1 MGNNVLKRS
10 AVVFDP
16 TAHTYTLGDKRLG
29 GVTAIV
35 KWLFPDT
42 YKDIP
47 AHILNAAAEHGSLVH
62 AKCELYDAM
71 GVGDDM
77 EEVQGYIRLLTD
89 AGLKTLES
97 EYLVDDGAAIASSI
111 DKVFEPDADG
121 LYTLGDIKCT
131 SKIHVQ
137 NVTLQL
143 SIYAALF
150 EKNNRGKKV
159 GKLYV
164 VWLPKAQYGKPQ
176 LMELERIPK
185 AACTAI
191 MKAYLAGEDPT
202 PLRDKYFPKDD
213 GLKEEPIPE
222 DLSDYDAELAE
233 IEEKLEKLEGRK
245 EELKATIYERMCAGD
260 AKKWTGSHVIL
271 TRRQPSVQERV
282 DSTKLKKEYPEI
294 FKACK
299 KISPVKGGVTIS
311 VIASADKEPEL
322 KE

>member
-1 MGNNVLKRS
+1 MVTCLLKRS
-10 AVVFDP
+10 LVVFDP

-77 EEVQGYIRLLTD
+77 EEVQAYIRLLTD

-111 DKVFEPDADG
+111 DKVFEPDANG

-150 EKNNRGKKV
+150 EKINRGKKV

-202 PLRDKYFPKDD
+202 PLREKYFPRDD
-213 GLKEEPIPE
+213 GLKEEPLPE
-222 DLSDYDAELAE
+222 DCTDMEQELANIEVSIKTLSERKDE
-233 IEEKLEKLEGRK
+233 IKAKL
-245 EELKATIYERMCAGD
+245 YERMVSDGV
-260 AKKWTGSHVIL
+260 KKWTGGALVL
-271 TRRQPSVQERV
+271 TRKADSTQERV
-282 DSTKLKKEYPEI
+282 DSTKLKASYPDAFE
-294 FKACK
+294 ACK
-299 KISPVKGGVTIS
+299 KVVNVKGSLVVKAVET
-311 VIASADKEPEL
+311 E
-322 KE
+322 

>member
-1 MGNNVLKRS
+1 MAKSELKKS

-16 TAHTYTLGDKRLG
+16 TAHTYTLGDKKLG

-77 EEVQGYIRLLTD
+77 EEVQGYIRLLAD

-111 DKVFEPDADG
+111 DKVFEPDDNG

-164 VWLPKAQYGKPQ
+164 IWLPKVQYGKSQ

-213 GLKEEPIPE
+213 GLKEEPLPDDCTDME
-222 DLSDYDAELAE
+222 QELANIEVSIKTLSERKDE
-233 IEEKLEKLEGRK
+233 IKAKL
-245 EELKATIYERMCAGD
+245 YERMVSDGV
-260 AKKWTGSHVIL
+260 KKWTGGALVL
-271 TRRQPSVQERV
+271 TRKADSTQERV
-282 DSTKLKKEYPEI
+282 DNTKLKASYPDAFE
-294 FKACK
+294 ACK
-299 KISPVKGGVTIS
+299 KVVNVKGSLV
-311 VIASADKEPEL
+311 VKAVEKE
-322 KE
+322 

>member
-1 MGNNVLKRS
+1 MVKTELKKS

-164 VWLPKAQYGKPQ
+164 IWLPKAHYGKPQ
-176 LMELERIPK
+176 LMELQRIPK

-202 PLRDKYFPKDD
+202 PLREKYFPKDD
-213 GLKEEPIPE
+213 GLKEEPLPDDCTDME
-222 DLSDYDAELAE
+222 QELANIEVSIKSLTERKDE
-233 IEEKLEKLEGRK
+233 IKAKL
-245 EELKATIYERMCAGD
+245 YERMVSDGV
-260 AKKWTGSHVIL
+260 KKWTGGALIL
-271 TRRQPSVQERV
+271 TRKVDSTQERV
-282 DSTKLKKEYPEI
+282 DSTKLKASYPDAFE
-294 FKACK
+294 ACK
-299 KISPVKGGVTIS
+299 KIINVKGSLVVKAVET
-311 VIASADKEPEL
+311 E
-322 KE
+322 

>member
-1 MGNNVLKRS
+1 MVKTELKKS

-97 EYLVDDGAAIASSI
+97 EYLVDDGVAIASSI

-164 VWLPKAQYGKPQ
+164 IWLPKAQYGKPQ

-213 GLKEEPIPE
+213 GLKEEPLPDDCIDME
-222 DLSDYDAELAE
+222 QELANIEVSIKSLTERKDE
-233 IEEKLEKLEGRK
+233 I
-245 EELKATIYERMCAGD
+245 KANLYERMVSDGV
-260 AKKWTGSHVIL
+260 KKWTGGALIL
-271 TRRQPSVQERV
+271 TRKADSTQERV
-282 DSTKLKKEYPEI
+282 DSTKLKASYPDAFE
-294 FKACK
+294 ACK
-299 KISPVKGGVTIS
+299 KIINVKGSLVVKAVET
-311 VIASADKEPEL
+311 E
-322 KE
+322 

>member
-1 MGNNVLKRS
+1 MDKSELKRS

-16 TAHTYTLGDKRLG
+16 TAHTYTLGDKKLG

-111 DKVFEPDADG
+111 DKVFEPDDNG

-164 VWLPKAQYGKPQ
+164 IWLPKAQYGKPQ

-202 PLRDKYFPKDD
+202 PLREKYFLEDD
-213 GLKEEPIPE
+213 GLKEEPLPDDCTDME
-222 DLSDYDAELAE
+222 QELANIEVSIKTLSERKDE
-233 IEEKLEKLEGRK
+233 IKAKL
-245 EELKATIYERMCAGD
+245 YERMVSDGV
-260 AKKWTGSHVIL
+260 KKWTGGALVL
-271 TRRQPSVQERV
+271 TRKADSTQERV
-282 DSTKLKKEYPEI
+282 DSTKLKASYPDAFE
-294 FKACK
+294 ACK
-299 KISPVKGGVTIS
+299 KVVSVKGSLV
-311 VIASADKEPEL
+311 VKAVEEEKN
-322 KE
+322 

>member
-1 MGNNVLKRS
+1 MDKSELKRS

-16 TAHTYTLGDKRLG
+16 TAHTYTLGDKKLG

-47 AHILNAAAEHGSLVH
+47 AHILNVAAEHGSLVH

-77 EEVQGYIRLLTD
+77 EEVQGYIRLLAD

-164 VWLPKAQYGKPQ
+164 IWLPKAQYGKPQ

-202 PLRDKYFPKDD
+202 PLREKYFPKDN
-213 GLKEEPIPE
+213 GLKEDPLPDDCTDMEQ
-222 DLSDYDAELAE
+222 ELANIEVSIKTLNERKDE
-233 IEEKLEKLEGRK
+233 IKAKL
-245 EELKATIYERMCAGD
+245 YERMVADGV
-260 AKKWTGSHVIL
+260 KKWTGGALIL
-271 TRRQPSVQERV
+271 TRKADSTQERV
-282 DSTKLKKEYPEI
+282 DSTKLKASYPDAFE
-294 FKACK
+294 ACK
-299 KISPVKGGVTIS
+299 KVVSVKGSLV
-311 VIASADKEPEL
+311 VKAVEEEKN
-322 KE
+322 

>member
-1 MGNNVLKRS
+1 MGNNVLKKS

-16 TAHTYTLGDKRLG
+16 TAHTYTLGDKKLG

-77 EEVQGYIRLLTD
+77 EEVQGYISLLTD

-97 EYLVDDGAAIASSI
+97 EYLVDDGVAIASSI
-111 DKVFEPDADG
+111 DKVFEPDENG

-164 VWLPKAQYGKPQ
+164 IWLPKAQYGKPQ

-191 MKAYLAGEDPT
+191 MKAYLANEDPT
-202 PLRDKYFPKDD
+202 PLREKYFPKDD
-213 GLKEEPIPE
+213 GLKEEPLPDDCTDME
-222 DLSDYDAELAE
+222 QELAN
-233 IEEKLEKLEGRK
+233 IEVSIKTLNERKDAIKVKL
-245 EELKATIYERMCAGD
+245 YDRMVSDGV
-260 AKKWTGSHVIL
+260 KKWTGSALVL
-271 TRRQPSVQERV
+271 TRKADSTQERV
-282 DSTKLKKEYPEI
+282 DSTNLKASYPDAFE
-294 FKACK
+294 ACK
-299 KISPVKGGVTIS
+299 KVVNVKGSLV
-311 VIASADKEPEL
+311 VKAVEEEKN
-322 KE
+322 

>member
-1 MGNNVLKRS
+1 MAKSELKKS

-16 TAHTYTLGDKRLG
+16 ATHTYTLGDKKLG

-111 DKVFEPDADG
+111 DKVFEPDDNG

-213 GLKEEPIPE
+213 GLKEEPLPDDCTDME
-222 DLSDYDAELAE
+222 QELANIEVSIKTLSERKDE
-233 IEEKLEKLEGRK
+233 IKAKL
-245 EELKATIYERMCAGD
+245 YERMVTEGV
-260 AKKWTGSHVIL
+260 KKWTGGALVL
-271 TRRQPSVQERV
+271 TRKADSTQERV
-282 DSTKLKKEYPEI
+282 DSTKLKASYPDAFE
-294 FKACK
+294 ACK
-299 KISPVKGGVTIS
+299 KVVNVKGSLV
-311 VIASADKEPEL
+311 VKAVEKE
-322 KE
+322 

>member
-1 MGNNVLKRS
+1 MAKPELKKS

-16 TAHTYTLGDKRLG
+16 TAHTYTLGDKKLG

-111 DKVFEPDADG
+111 DKVFEPDDNG

-213 GLKEEPIPE
+213 GLKEEPLPDDCIDME
-222 DLSDYDAELAE
+222 QELANIEVSIKSLTERKDE
-233 IEEKLEKLEGRK
+233 I
-245 EELKATIYERMCAGD
+245 KANLYERMVSDGV
-260 AKKWTGSHVIL
+260 KKWTGGALIL
-271 TRRQPSVQERV
+271 TRKADSTQERV
-282 DSTKLKKEYPEI
+282 DSTKLKASYPDAFE
-294 FKACK
+294 ACK
-299 KISPVKGGVTIS
+299 KIVNVKGSLVVKAVET
-311 VIASADKEPEL
+311 E
-322 KE
+322 

>member
-1 MGNNVLKRS
+1 MGNNVLKKS
-10 AVVFDP
+10 AVAFDP
-16 TAHTYTLGDKRLG
+16 TAHTYTLGDKKLG

-62 AKCELYDAM
+62 AKCELYDVM

-77 EEVQGYIRLLTD
+77 EEVQGYIRLLTG
-89 AGLKTLES
+89 AELKTLVS

-164 VWLPKAQYGKPQ
+164 IWLPKAQYGKPQ

-213 GLKEEPIPE
+213 GLKEEPLPDDCTDME
-222 DLSDYDAELAE
+222 QELANIEVSIKTLSERKDE
-233 IEEKLEKLEGRK
+233 IKAKL
-245 EELKATIYERMCAGD
+245 YERMVSDGV
-260 AKKWTGSHVIL
+260 KKWTGGALVL
-271 TRRQPSVQERV
+271 TRKADSTQERV
-282 DSTKLKKEYPEI
+282 DSTKLKASYPDAFE
-294 FKACK
+294 ACK
-299 KISPVKGGVTIS
+299 KVVNVKGSLV
-311 VIASADKEPEL
+311 VKAVEKE
-322 KE
+322 

>member
-1 MGNNVLKRS
+1 MDKSELKRS

-16 TAHTYTLGDKRLG
+16 TAHTYTLGDKKLG

-111 DKVFEPDADG
+111 DKVFEPDDNG

-164 VWLPKAQYGKPQ
+164 IWLPKAQYGKPQ

-202 PLRDKYFPKDD
+202 PLREKYFLEDD
-213 GLKEEPIPE
+213 GLKEEPLPDDCTDME
-222 DLSDYDAELAE
+222 QELANIEVSIKTLSERKDE
-233 IEEKLEKLEGRK
+233 IKAKL
-245 EELKATIYERMCAGD
+245 YERMVSDGV
-260 AKKWTGSHVIL
+260 KKWTGGALVL
-271 TRRQPSVQERV
+271 TRKADSTQERV
-282 DSTKLKKEYPEI
+282 DSTKLKASYPDAFE
-294 FKACK
+294 ACK
-299 KISPVKGGVTIS
+299 KVVNVKGSLV
-311 VIASADKEPEL
+311 VKAVVEE
-322 KE
+322 